1 MESKKFAQHG
11 MLVVV
16 RSLVSDRRCLL
27 TLMLALLMPMF
38 ARGESQP
45 LTIAE
50 LFGFP
55 STNTDGTTPHTPV
68 IQASDGN
75 LYGTTTLGGNDGS
88 GCVHGC
94 AGTVFKLTLQG
105 QITVLYTFASPYA
118 NGRTPRGGL
127 VEGGD
132 GYLYGTT
139 ISGGLSNYGVVF
151 KISKTGQFQ
160 KLHDFCATFP
170 CTEGTNP
177 VGSLI
182 LGTDGNFY
190 GTTSSPPAY
199 STVFRISPAGD
210 YTVVANF
217 HNAPTGNSQ
226 GLLQASD
233 GNFYG
238 AGFNGVFRLS
248 PGGTLTTLY
257 LFGTQPNDGSVGN
270 GPLIQATDGNLYG
283 VTANG
288 GTGASGIVFRISL
301 AGDYIKIFDMVRTVE
316 GLSPNGLLQASDGN
330 LYGTTAGAG
339 PPLAGGV
346 VYEITA
352 DGTLL
357 RSASLTNATGIGS
370 VAPLIQASDGK
381 LYGTARGSGSGS
393 AAGTVFVVDA
403 GLPPSSAPT
412 ISIINIPSNAAY
424 GGSFAPAYAYVGDG
438 ITSVTS
444 NTTSICTVS
453 SGVVNFVGVGTC
465 TLVAHATATA
475 NYAAATGSPQPFSIA
490 PLTTTISIYNI
501 PSGAMYGG
509 SFTPGYTYTG
519 DGTPSVTSNTTATCT
534 VAGTVVNFV
543 GLGTCTLVAHA
554 TAGTNYAA
562 VAGNPQSF
570 AIAQAT
576 PAISINNI
584 PSGAVYGGSFT
595 PAYTYTG
602 NGKTSATSNTPST
615 CTVSNK
621 GLVSYVGVGTCTLV
635 ADATATANYAAA
647 TGSPQSFT
655 IAQATTT
662 IAIKNLPNTARTGRS
677 FTPTYKY
684 IGDGA
689 TSATSNTT
697 GICTVSGGTVSF
709 LATGT
714 CTLVAHA
721 TAGSNFAAATGSDQ
735 SFTIK

>member
-1 MESKKFAQHG
+1 MESRKSPQRVLLH
-11 MLVVV
+11 LV
-16 RSLVSDRRCLL
+16 RPLVSVRRRFL
-27 TLMLALLMPMF
+27 TLMLALLLPMV
-38 ARGESQP
+38 ARGQSQP

-55 STNTDGTTPHTPV
+55 STNTDGTTPYTPV

-160 KLHDFCATFP
+160 KLHDFCATSP
-170 CTEGTNP
+170 CSEGTNP
-177 VGSLI
+177 VGSLV

-199 STVFRISPAGD
+199 ATVFRISPAGD
-210 YTVVANF
+210 YTAVANF
-217 HNAPTGNSQ
+217 HNSPTGISQ

-238 AGFNGVFRLS
+238 AGFNGVFRLT

-330 LYGTTAGAG
+330 LYGTTASAG
-339 PPLAGGV
+339 PPLAAGV
-346 VYEITA
+346 VYEITT

-357 RSASLTNATGIGS
+357 RSASLTNTTGIGS

-412 ISIINIPSNAAY
+412 ISIINVPSNASY
-424 GGSFAPAYAYVGDG
+424 GGSFVPAYAYAGDG
-438 ITSVTS
+438 MT
-444 NTTSICTVS
+444 
-453 SGVVNFVGVGTC
+453 
-465 TLVAHATATA
+465 
-475 NYAAATGSPQPFSIA
+475 
-490 PLTTTISIYNI
+490 
-501 PSGAMYGG
+501 
-509 SFTPGYTYTG
+509 
-519 DGTPSVTSNTTATCT
+519 SVTSNTTATCT

-562 VAGNPQSF
+562 VNGNPQSF

-602 NGKTSATSNTPST
+602 NGKTSATSNTPGT

-662 IAIKNLPNTARTGRS
+662 IAIKNLPNSARTGRS